1 MFPFSQRIHK
11 TQDIL
16 DCLKNGR
23 KIYNQAFNCYYLKD
37 KNELGELSKEGE
49 KRITVIVDKKYSKK
63 AVERNLIKRRLRA
76 ILQQQILPPGDL
88 IIKVKKEAINFGF
101 KDLESQIIQC
111 LKKVN

>member
-16 DCLKNGR
+16 NCLKNGK
-23 KIYNQAFNCYYLKD
+23 KIYHQAFNCYYLK
-37 KNELGELSKEGE
+37 GE
-49 KRITVIVDKKYSKK
+49 KEEIRVVVIVDKKYSKK

-88 IIKVKKEAINFGF
+88 MVKVKKEAINFGF

-111 LKKVN
+111 LKKIN